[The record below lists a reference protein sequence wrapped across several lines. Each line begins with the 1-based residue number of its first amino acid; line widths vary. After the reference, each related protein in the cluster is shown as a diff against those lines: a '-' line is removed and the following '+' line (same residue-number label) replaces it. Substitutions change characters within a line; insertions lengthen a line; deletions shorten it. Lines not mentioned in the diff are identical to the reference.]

1 MSESNGKAV
10 FDLRTVAVDPA
21 RLTGGSWFEVWR
33 EPDGSLEGRVVDQ
46 LADAPAVLIV
56 PYGIAYD
63 RVRDE
68 ELRPFAE
75 RLRAGKMSDEDVR
88 AINGRVLGRTTFRGC
103 HNLQIGGE
111 PVVWSE
117 AKAIELMTDDRWLRL
132 RELVQRKAA
141 DKAASAA
148 REEAQASG
156 N

>member
-1 MSESNGKAV
+1 MSENNGKTLDLKAV
-10 FDLRTVAVDPA
+10 EVDPA

-33 EPDGSLEGRVVDQ
+33 EPDGSLDGRVVDK
-46 LADAPAVLIV
+46 ATEGPCVLIV

-68 ELRPFAE
+68 ELRPYAE
-75 RLRAGKMSDEDVR
+75 RLRAGKVTDEDIR
-88 AINGRVLGRTTFRGC
+88 GINGRVLGRTTFRGC
-103 HNLQIGGE
+103 QNLQIGGE

-117 AKAIELMTDDRWLRL
+117 AKAIELMTDDRWIRL

-141 DKAASAA
+141 DKAAAAA